1 MIADL
6 AIASS
11 LSLLVTRLRTKGEK
25 MALYDRNLNNT
36 MANQAQM
43 AYADEN
49 ALVSFVKTTYKFFG
63 ASLLFA
69 TIGALIGFQNF
80 TFVVEYRIGIFIAEI
95 VALIA
100 LFFLRTKSALNVAL
114 LFVFTFLSG
123 VTLVPLLGYVV
134 SRSGLGAVWQ
144 ALGMTTIVFG
154 VMSIFALKTKKDLA
168 NMGKMLF
175 ISLIVVLV
183 CSLLNVFLLQSSP
196 FQVII
201 SGACVVLFSLYVAY
215 DTQNIVRGLYDSPV
229 LAAVNLYLD
238 FLNIFISLL
247 QLIGIL
253 GGSDE

>member
-1 MIADL
+1 
-6 AIASS
+6 
-11 LSLLVTRLRTKGEK
+11 
-25 MALYDRNLNNT
+25 MALYDRNLNNVT
-36 MANQAQM
+36 ATSQM

-49 ALVSFVKTTYKFFG
+49 ALVNFVKTTYKFFG

-69 TIGALIGFQNF
+69 TIGALIGLQNF
-80 TFVVEYRIGIFIAEI
+80 AFVLEYRIGIFVAEFA
-95 VALIA
+95 ALIA
-100 LFFLRTKSALNVAL
+100 LFFLRAKPAVNVAL

-134 SRSGLGAVWQ
+134 ARSGLNAVWQ

-154 VMSIFALKTKKDLA
+154 VMSIYALKTKKDLA

-175 ISLIVVLV
+175 ISLIVVFV
-183 CSLLNVFLLQSSP
+183 CSLVNYFFLNSTP
-196 FQVII
+196 FQVLI
-201 SGACVVLFSLYVAY
+201 SAACVVLFSLYVAY

-253 GGSDE
+253 GGNDD

>member
-1 MIADL
+1 
-6 AIASS
+6 
-11 LSLLVTRLRTKGEK
+11 
-25 MALYDRNLNNT
+25 MALYDRNLNNAT
-36 MANQAQM
+36 ATSQM
-43 AYADEN
+43 AYADES
-49 ALVSFVKTTYKFFG
+49 ALVNFVKTTYKFFG

-69 TIGALIGFQNF
+69 TIGALIGLQNF
-80 TFVVEYRIGIFIAEI
+80 AFVLEYRIGIFIAEI
-95 VALIA
+95 AALIA
-100 LFFLRTKSALNVAL
+100 LFFLRAKPAINIAL

-134 SRSGLGAVWQ
+134 ARSGLDAVWQ

-154 VMSIFALKTKKDLA
+154 VMSIYALKTKKDLA

-175 ISLIVVLV
+175 ISLIVVFV
-183 CSLLNVFLLQSSP
+183 CSLINVFFLNSTP
-196 FQVII
+196 FQALI
-201 SGACVVLFSLYVAY
+201 SAACVVLFSLYVAY

-253 GGSDE
+253 GGNDD